1 MSDRDSK
8 LEEAVVGALKMG
20 DSGTYVNMSRENQ

>member
-1 MSDRDSK
+1 MLDQDSK
-8 LEEAVVGALKMG
+8 LEGAVVGAKMG